1 MKATKERS
9 PEVAKTIISYL
20 YEYSPSHHTCVAVM
34 EYKVQKEGK
43 PYAQILARNMVT
55 SQPMKGLDEIFLEP
69 MSNEQARIDHIN
81 FFVRQVQQV
90 KERFG
95 NTMLEQKE

>member
-34 EYKVQKEGK
+34 EYKVQKDGK

-81 FFVRQVQQV
+81 FLFD
-90 KERFG
+90 KYS
-95 NTMLEQKE
+95 K